1 MSTSRVGETF
11 DERPMTEL
19 MLLIGKDFVH
29 FFWPRC
35 GPRGPLISLQQRNAG
50 EKKRLSCVG
59 NKKENLWL
67 LKVGLLKSPNCKSR
81 LPVCRQCRPILK
93 SH

>member
-59 NKKENLWL
+59 EQKGKFMAAE
-67 LKVGLLKSPNCKSR
+67 SR
-81 LPVCRQCRPILK
+81 LIEVAELQK
-93 SH
+93 

>member
-19 MLLIGKDFVH
+19 MGLCTFLLAPMWSSWAFNKSSATE
-29 FFWPRC
+29 C
-35 GPRGPLISLQQRNAG
+35 GG
-50 EKKRLSCVG
+50 KKRLSCVG

-81 LPVCRQCRPILK
+81 LPVCGQCRPILK

>member
-1 MSTSRVGETF
+1 MGGIAQAFVTWKFPKQRPRSSDEDSQMSTSRVGETF

-50 EKKRLSCVG
+50 GKKGYHV
-59 NKKENLWL
+59 
-67 LKVGLLKSPNCKSR
+67 
-81 LPVCRQCRPILK
+81 
-93 SH
+93 